1 VRRYCAPSQVERCS
15 RMGAAISGRP
25 LCYPQVTRPS
35 RQTRRSLC
43 DQGIR
48 HVYAEKSSESDCM
61 FALRQ
66 PLRHVNPQPIG
77 RRIIGTYRSAS
88 AFRKEEAKLRG
99 LRGSRLAFSLAS
111 RCSLPASVGHLVV
124 AVWLRTSQLPTQGQ
138 TFFAESC
145 GPPVVAPVTPH
156 VREIKES
163 PSGTLSRHRLDSV
176 HHVAMSG
183 HGHEEICREC

>member
-66 PLRHVNPQPIG
+66 PLRHVAPQPIG

-124 AVWLRTSQLPTQGQ
+124 AHFPAPYSGSDLLRRVVRPARGRPGHSTRSRDQG
-138 TFFAESC
+138 ESKRHLVKTPLGLSAPC
-145 GPPVVAPVTPH
+145 GY
-156 VREIKES
+156 VR
-163 PSGTLSRHRLDSV
+163 PWT
-176 HHVAMSG
+176 
-183 HGHEEICREC
+183 